1 MSIHLCVSAAEFKVI
16 LDRDRVLCYRSA
28 SGSGSALSPDEAR
41 WLWIYFKTVHHSQD
55 LLSSTFDSVYYFNV
69 IHIYVGFNVS

>member
-28 SGSGSALSPDEAR
+28 SVRIARRGALALNLIQN
-41 WLWIYFKTVHHSQD
+41 WYHSQD

-69 IHIYVGFNVS
+69 IHIYVRFNVS